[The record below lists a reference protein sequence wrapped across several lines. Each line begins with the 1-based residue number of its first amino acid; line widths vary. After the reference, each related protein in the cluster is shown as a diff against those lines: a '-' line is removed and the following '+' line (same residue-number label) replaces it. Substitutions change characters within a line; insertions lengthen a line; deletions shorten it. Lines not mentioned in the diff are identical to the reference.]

1 MDFQVGASY
10 VRQCTIVRNTFSSN
24 LNTHKSYIYPMIA
37 PLEVAKL
44 STSRKVTIF
53 PPPVSYYFISD
64 QCLKGDRSTTLFLR
78 KWIAI
83 MDL

>member
-1 MDFQVGASY
+1 
-10 VRQCTIVRNTFSSN
+10 
-24 LNTHKSYIYPMIA
+24 MIA
-37 PLEVAKL
+37 PLEAAKL

-78 KWIAI
+78 NWIAV

>member
-1 MDFQVGASY
+1 MNFQVGASY
-10 VRQCTIVRNTFSSN
+10 VRQCIIVANAFSSD

-44 STSRKVTIF
+44 STSCKVTIF
-53 PPPVSYYFISD
+53 HPPVSYYFISGH
-64 QCLKGDRSTTLFLR
+64 CLKGDRLTILFL
-78 KWIAI
+78 KNSIVT